1 MRLLKSRTKIN
12 QCDTRWIPG
21 DTNKKDFMI
30 PADVSKPVSE
40 NENSGNDVNSCRIT
54 LGKFERSKI
63 LQVYFARL
71 DGRSPEEIPVEFQ
84 ELYTIDL
91 PIIKSFLLNQHP
103 QDALLLKI
111 FKMMS

>member
-1 MRLLKSRTKIN
+1 
-12 QCDTRWIPG
+12 
-21 DTNKKDFMI
+21 MI

-40 NENSGNDVNSCRIT
+40 KEKLGNDVNNSRIT

-71 DGRSPEEIPVEFQ
+71 DGRLPEDIPLEYQ
-84 ELYTIDL
+84 ELYTIEL
-91 PIIKSFLLNQHP
+91 PVIKSFLLNQHP